1 MAFISEINFVGA
13 GAVAG
18 GEYVEIVLGPGE
30 DPADFT
36 VSAYADDGTL
46 HTTSGGPTNGTGEV
60 TLSSLSGT
68 PDPDNAAYTIYV
80 IPLGIKDTLSD
91 SDEAAGVAL
100 TNTATSTVLEFYSG
114 ARSGTAA
121 ITATEGAAVGT
132 TSNNILNYKIP
143 GAGNSYQWDIYGT
156 LTYDPISYGDAVLC
170 LTGGCHVRTPKG
182 SRRAMDLQVGDLVWT
197 LDHGYQPILW
207 VGKRELSAAELA
219 RNPRHG
225 PIRLAPS
232 SLAEGVPRR
241 STMLSPQHRV
251 LIASPIAQRIYG
263 STEVLVAAKKLVNF
277 DGIEQFEANAVHY
290 VHILFER
297 HEIIEADGALVESLL
312 LGDEAKGTLASGDFF
327 PALGD
332 PLSNKARTPCRPI
345 AERKKAKRLLE
356 RIRKSGK
363 QLQEERSRSAL
374 RA

>member
-1 MAFISEINFVGA
+1 MAFISEINFVGPN
-13 GAVAG
+13 GVAG

-36 VSAYADDGTL
+36 LSAYADDGTL

-68 PDPDNAAYTIYV
+68 PDPQNPGYTVYV
-80 IPLGIKDTLSD
+80 IPLGVRAGVSD
-91 SDEAAGVAL
+91 INEASGVAL
-100 TNTATSTVLEFYSG
+100 TNTATSTVIDFYSADRG
-114 ARSGTAA
+114 IAP
-121 ITATEGAAVGT
+121 ITATEGAAAGA
-132 TSNNILNYKIP
+132 TSINTLDNTVP
-143 GAGNSYQWDIYGT
+143 GAGNSYQWNIYGT
-156 LTYDPISYGDAVLC
+156 LTYDPISYGDSVLC

-197 LDHGYQPILW
+197 LDHGHQPIIW

-225 PIRLAPS
+225 PIRLGPS

-241 STMLSPQHRV
+241 STMLSPQHRI

-263 STEVLVAAKKLVNF
+263 STEVLVAAKKLVSF

>member
-1 MAFISEINFVGA
+1 MAFISEINFVGG

-36 VSAYADDGTL
+36 VSAYASDGTL

-60 TLSSLSGT
+60 SLSSLSGT
-68 PDPDNAAYTIYV
+68 PDPQNPAYTVYV
-80 IPLGIKDTLSD
+80 IPLGVRAGVSII
-91 SDEAAGVAL
+91 DEASGVAL
-100 TNTATSTVLEFYSG
+100 TNTATSTVIDFYSADRG
-114 ARSGTAA
+114 IPP
-121 ITATEGAAVGT
+121 ITATEGAAAGA
-132 TSNNILNYKIP
+132 TSINTLDNTVP

-182 SRRAMDLQVGDLVWT
+182 SRRAVDLQAGDLVWT

-263 STEVLVAAKKLVNF
+263 STEVLVAAKKLLNF

-363 QLQEERSRSAL
+363 ELQEERSRSAL